1 MSYTHLSII
10 ERSKLEALHQL
21 GLSARVIALKLKRH
35 HSTISR
41 ELKKNQ
47 SPDGYLAASEKRYRR
62 LRQDQTSGGKWTE
75 ALGKEIERPPS

>member
-47 SPDGYLAASEKRYRR
+47 SPDGYLAADQRNGTDVFVRIKPLEESGQRR
-62 LRQDQTSGGKWTE
+62 LGKKLSG
-75 ALGKEIERPPS
+75 PS